1 MRTNRAARRLL
12 GMPYTYSKG
21 KSKINIFIAAAADE
35 NAEKIPQALKSKSRI
50 CVIQDDNKK
59 TRLITKS
66 RHIIRAIW
74 HADTTAHVIT
84 A

>member
-35 NAEKIPQALKSKSRI
+35 NAEKIPQALKSKAESVSFRTTI
-50 CVIQDDNKK
+50 
-59 TRLITKS
+59 RRPELITKS

>member
-21 KSKINIFIAAAADE
+21 KSKINIFIAATADE
-35 NAEKIPQALKSKSRI
+35 DAEKIPQALKSKSRI

-59 TRLITKS
+59 TRTYHKIET
-66 RHIIRAIW
+66 HYPGYMAC
-74 HADTTAHVIT
+74 
-84 A
+84 

>member
-35 NAEKIPQALKSKSRI
+35 NAEKNPAGAE
-50 CVIQDDNKK
+50 VKK
-59 TRLITKS
+59 QNLCHSGRQ
-66 RHIIRAIW
+66 
-74 HADTTAHVIT
+74 
-84 A
+84 

>member
-50 CVIQDDNKK
+50 CVTTI
-59 TRLITKS
+59 RRPELITKS